1 MAGLA
6 AVGAALFNVVVV
18 QVNGEVQRQK
28 EVSTLDVSLA
38 GVALLGADGSIRC
51 RTGYTPSMQVTP
63 DAGPSHFLPAFLF
76 LLTDIPQVL
85 TAAKGTYRNYCVAP

>member
-6 AVGAALFNVVVV
+6 AVGGGLFNVVVV

-38 GVALLGADGSIRC
+38 GVALLGADGSNRC
-51 RTGYTPSMQVTP
+51 RTGYTPSMQVPP
-63 DAGPSHFLPAFLF
+63 DAGPPHFSPALLV
-76 LLTDIPQVL
+76 LLTDTIL
-85 TAAKGTYRNYCVAP
+85 KC